1 MTQLANKVA
10 WITGA
15 GSGIGEAA
23 ALVLAEAGAAV
34 ALTGRR
40 PELLEALAGRIRT
53 NGGEVLVAP
62 GDVAKPETAGAII
75 KRIAEWKSQ
84 LDILLN
90 NAGTN
95 IRARR
100 WHELTPA
107 DIDTVLGVN
116 LSAGF

>member
-34 ALTGRR
+34 VLTGRR
-40 PELLEALAGRIRT
+40 PELLEALAVHIRS

-62 GDVAKPETAGAII
+62 AMSPNP
-75 KRIAEWKSQ
+75 RPQMQSS
-84 LDILLN
+84 
-90 NAGTN
+90 NALPLG
-95 IRARR
+95 RANS
-100 WHELTPA
+100 T
-107 DIDTVLGVN
+107 
-116 LSAGF
+116 SS